1 MSSTK
6 PTEPITSEPVIVPSP
21 NTKDSTSKE
30 LEPETIDARLQRLEN
45 LVLPPKLVE
54 SRTPS
59 RSPSITRHRRSRSRE
74 LPIRRER
81 ERYNSPLREDLVTFT
96 NSTSLEDFLSK
107 TSSSPDALVEI
118 QSGLGRC
125 NTYMIH
131 LTTVPTHQAEL
142 DKHSWIVTAGLED
155 CWVQKSGGRETLRFD
170 NPGAAARGGRG
181 RVEIFEDRY
190 GNQFEDRFE
199 RSGIPLV
206 KLGETF
212 TTIFKD
218 GGDEGVKFLTVIQGK
233 GTSGWL
239 KLITSYSKKN
249 ALVDLFH
256 EILNGFSILFVGAVL
271 ADVDLSNIWKL
282 EGSKDEY
289 IFKKVGT
296 VDEARAL
303 EGHVIGVIC

>member
-1 MSSTK
+1 M
-6 PTEPITSEPVIVPSP
+6 
-21 NTKDSTSKE
+21 
-30 LEPETIDARLQRLEN
+30 
-45 LVLPPKLVE
+45 
-54 SRTPS
+54 
-59 RSPSITRHRRSRSRE
+59 
-74 LPIRRER
+74 
-81 ERYNSPLREDLVTFT
+81 
-96 NSTSLEDFLSK
+96 
-107 TSSSPDALVEI
+107 
-118 QSGLGRC
+118 
-125 NTYMIH
+125 
-131 LTTVPTHQAEL
+131 
-142 DKHSWIVTAGLED
+142 
-155 CWVQKSGGRETLRFD
+155 QKSGGRETLRFD